1 MYDFCLAFKLLF
13 INGPFLQSFYNSI
26 RRFSSSVILS
36 VTYGKRAPRLTTKE
50 VTDFFD
56 MHPHWEHLL
65 FPGSYAPVD
74 FIPLLKYV
82 PARFASWKS
91 VCKMVRKMQRDL
103 YFGLLEEVEQR
114 IAAKED
120 GNGCFMEDVV
130 KKAEKWGFDREMVG

>member
-1 MYDFCLAFKLLF
+1 
-13 INGPFLQSFYNSI
+13 
-26 RRFSSSVILS
+26 
-36 VTYGKRAPRLTTKE
+36 
-50 VTDFFD
+50 

-130 KKAEKWGFDREMVG
+130 KKAEQWGFDREMVG